1 MYYVFSQKEEG
12 DGPQQRIFQFD
23 KVHDSS
29 TGNEEVHRV
38 LSLPAVELSMEGFNV
53 SIFCYGQTGA
63 GKTHTMIGVD
73 NGMQMTGQAQELRRG
88 RMKAP
93 SLPNSTNLDIPGGNT
108 KESGSPLGFG
118 S

>member
-73 NGMQMTGQAQELRRG
+73 DDPGLIYRTMDTLCEACSKQVQPPFQGLCSGKM
-88 RMKAP
+88 
-93 SLPNSTNLDIPGGNT
+93 LDVRT
-108 KESGSPLGFG
+108 
-118 S
+118 